1 LWLYGLVEPMSG
13 KSFFYEFCHLDS
25 ICFEKYLEL
34 FSEEYS
40 NDFHIIQLDNG
51 SFHQALNL
59 SIPDNIMLLFQPPYT
74 PQVNPIE
81 RLWKEIKKF
90 IKWDIFADL
99 DDLKVKLS
107 KVLEKLTGEIV
118 QSVTGWNFIIEA
130 VSTINI

>member
-1 LWLYGLVEPMSG
+1 MWLYGLVEPMSG

>member
-1 LWLYGLVEPMSG
+1 MWLYGLVEPMSG

-81 RLWKEIKKF
+81 RLWRPQGRTNYFLLGE
-90 IKWDIFADL
+90 
-99 DDLKVKLS
+99 VE
-107 KVLEKLTGEIV
+107 VLTHNYKSQRL
-118 QSVTGWNFIIEA
+118 N
-130 VSTINI
+130 

>member
-1 LWLYGLVEPMSG
+1 MISKLLTVML
-13 KSFFYEFCHLDS
+13 C
-25 ICFEKYLEL
+25 L
-34 FSEEYS
+34 FSEKS
-40 NDFHIIQLDNG
+40 NG

-99 DDLKVKLS
+99 
-107 KVLEKLTGEIV
+107 
-118 QSVTGWNFIIEA
+118 
-130 VSTINI
+130 